1 MRSFAILALLFT
13 SVFAAPLDTSSN
25 SVTGAGKG
33 VSSSPASA
41 VVNAAGQAA
50 HVPRAQPAVPNLPA
64 PASAPGE
71 SVPST
76 PAAKAPSTSELT
88 TRSSPCSIACI
99 LNEVADEIEPLLEEL
114 IELVPLNATVAI
126 VTPILE
132 SITDSLLAAV
142 PKLEALVGTEVSELL
157 VDIDGLPIAVE
168 QLAKIVFDALV
179 LVFKA
184 LAKVLEIIDSQPGQI
199 FDLLVKVLQAVF
211 AILQAVVQLVGSIVA
226 SLGPLVAE
234 FVALIDCLGVTAIL
248 QLLNISS

>member
-1 MRSFAILALLFT
+1 MRSFAILALLLT

-25 SVTGAGKG
+25 SVTGAGKS
-33 VSSSPASA
+33 VPSSPASS

-50 HVPRAQPAVPNLPA
+50 HVPRAQPAVPSLPA
-64 PASAPGE
+64 PVSVP
-71 SVPST
+71 SKPVPST
-76 PAAKAPSTSELT
+76 PAAKVPSTPKLT

-99 LNEVADEIEPLLEEL
+99 LTELADEIEPLVEEL
-114 IELVPLNATVAI
+114 IELVPVNATVAI

-132 SITDSLLAAV
+132 SITSSLLAAV

-157 VDIDGLPIAVE
+157 VDVNGAVITVE

-184 LAKVLEIIDSQPGQI
+184 LARVLELIDSQPGQI
-199 FDLLVKVLQAVF
+199 FDLLVQVLNAVL
-211 AILQAVVQLVGSIVA
+211 AILQVVVKLVTSIVA
-226 SLGPLVAE
+226 SLGPLVAA
-234 FVALIDCLGVTAIL
+234 FVALIDCLGVTALL